1 MMIEKETEMTD
12 LEKIIRWMLTTNEN
26 VWLDKYLNDNP
37 HVDGALAQLIV
48 EALRDR
54 FGPKTD

>member
-1 MMIEKETEMTD
+1 MTD